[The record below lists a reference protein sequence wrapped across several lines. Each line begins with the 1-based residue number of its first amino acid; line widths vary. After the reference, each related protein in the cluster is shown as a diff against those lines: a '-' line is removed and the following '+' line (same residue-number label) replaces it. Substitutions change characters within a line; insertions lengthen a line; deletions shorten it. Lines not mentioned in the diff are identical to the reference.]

1 MPVVRPIYP
10 NELYHYG
17 VKGMHWGVRRYQPY
31 PKGYSGSGKYVGKR
45 SKVGLFGNKVKQKT
59 RRLTDDEKNKLI
71 RSGSSQDV
79 LAYSDQLSTN
89 ELQEALRRIQTK
101 RSLAKERSEWINDKI
116 KMVSTPMSEAGKIL
130 KSGTNFYEFA
140 NARSKNNANK
150 YSFNIDPYDPS
161 SKEAKDYDWSKYTKY
176 SNEDWINSGI
186 KGGKKVDKLSRN
198 SRVKGQ
204 YKDSWNESAKRLADE
219 NSESELRRGRNR
231 ALARGLGYGAFAGYE
246 VHKLR
251 KSNSKLDKLA
261 RGAFATSAGLKSF
274 GYLGAS
280 ALGTTALKMKRKQK
294 TTRKKRR

>member
-1 MPVVRPIYP
+1 MPVVRPVYP

-45 SKVGLFGNKVKQKT
+45 SKVGLFGSKIKQKT
-59 RRLTDDEKNKLI
+59 RRLTDDERSKLI

-140 NARSKNNANK
+140 NARAKKKADTSG

-161 SKEAKDYDWSKYTKY
+161 SRVAKDYDWSQYTKY
-176 SNEDWINSGI
+176 NNEDWINSGI
-186 KGGKKVDKLSRN
+186 KGGKKVDNLSRKK
-198 SRVKGQ
+198 RVKGVNDHIMVNAHM
-204 YKDSWNESAKRLADE
+204 KDKEGYPLYTDGAHVNEKR
-219 NSESELRRGRNR
+219 RM
-231 ALARGLGYGAFAGYE
+231 
-246 VHKLR
+246 HLR
-251 KSNSKLDKLA
+251 KAVKAAMSGNTSKAKKHVKAA
-261 RGAFATSAGLKSF
+261 RQMRKDYSKAKKYVKKNNLK
-274 GYLGAS
+274 GYVFY
-280 ALGTTALKMKRKQK
+280 
-294 TTRKKRR
+294 